1 MTLKQQVLE
10 AIEELP
16 ENVSYKDIVDKIAFL
31 AAVKKGIEAA
41 DRGDVVPLDE
51 VRKMVPKLA
60 SK

>member
-51 VRKMVPKLA
+51 VRKMVPKWA

>member
-51 VRKMVPKLA
+51 VRKMVPKWV